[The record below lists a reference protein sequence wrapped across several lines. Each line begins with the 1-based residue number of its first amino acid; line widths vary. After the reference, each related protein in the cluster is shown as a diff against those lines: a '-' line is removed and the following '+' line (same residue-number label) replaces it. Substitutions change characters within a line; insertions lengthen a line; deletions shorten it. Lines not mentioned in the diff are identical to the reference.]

1 MGKIT
6 GLYRFRMKDKDGNM
20 KLAYCYTETDEFD
33 VVQFNFTEDLEKV
46 RKVFVKYAN
55 DNGYKKADLNSIEGT
70 DSFDLNCSS
79 PIDVFN
85 KIERANRGK
94 TILIEWFVGN
104 YAFFLDP
111 FNLHD
116 MDLGAGEKD
125 PKKVRKSKK
134 SSGFD
139 EDEDLELA
147 EENAEDLDDEEDLE
161 EDFDNEDDLDETEV
175 LTEDEFKD
183 KFPTRVRKFFESK
196 LTALKNKWN
205 SLNPKTKVGFIGA
218 GMAALSVAIA
228 IGASVAVNKFG
239 GPTATNS
246 RVASVTDDNDKDKN
260 KDQNDK
266 KDEQVTQVT
275 KDEEKNKEQSE
286 KETEDSKQNTG
297 VSTPS
302 STDNSYSQGSSNNN
316 YNYSSGSST
325 NGGSSSSGGTSGGSS
340 VSTGSTTTPGSVNE
354 DVPVFQ
360 NPDESLDNSNNGGSS
375 DGETE
380 DSFENVTEEEQD
392 TNIGTGEEEPTQD
405 EDYSEEIDVAPSTE
419 DKDSVDKDDVDF
431 NDELIGNEGAIDD
444 DLSYDASVSLDQS
457 NPEDYEVDYV
467 TPAPLPDPNA
477 TAVAGNGDYVT
488 TEEEYNNVKE
498 EEGNTT
504 TPTQESG
511 QTEDYSEEIDVVP
524 VTQEA
529 VPEVQYVDQEAE
541 LAARQ
546 EANANA
552 VEQAVNEMAEG
563 NDVSLIFNDQTGT
576 VSIEQNTNTDTQTN
590 SMTK

>member
-6 GLYRFRMKDKDGNM
+6 GLYRFRMKDKDGNI

-33 VVQFNFTEDLEKV
+33 VLHFNFTEDLEKV

-116 MDLGAGEKD
+116 MDLGTGEKG
-125 PKKVRKSKK
+125 PEKARKSKK

-139 EDEDLELA
+139 EDEDLGLTEN
-147 EENAEDLDDEEDLE
+147 NAEDLDDDFDDEENLE
-161 EDFDNEDDLDETEV
+161 EDFDDEDDLDETEA

-266 KDEQVTQVT
+266 KDEQET
-275 KDEEKNKEQSE
+275 KDEDQKE
-286 KETEDSKQNTG
+286 KENEASKQNTG
-297 VSTPS
+297 DSSST
-302 STDNSYSQGSSNNN
+302 STDNSYGQSSSNSNSN
-316 YNYSSGSST
+316 SGSGSSS
-325 NGGSSSSGGTSGGSS
+325 NGGGSSSGGTSGGG
-340 VSTGSTTTPGSVNE
+340 STGSTTTPGSINE

-375 DGETE
+375 DEEAE
-380 DSFENVTEEEQD
+380 DPYENVNEGEQD
-392 TNIGTGEEEPTQD
+392 TNIGEGEQPDQD
-405 EDYSEEIDVAPSTE
+405 EDYSEEIDVPPSTE
-419 DKDSVDKDDVDF
+419 DKDNVDKDDVDF
-431 NDELIGNEGAIDD
+431 NDELTGNEDAVDDD
-444 DLSYDASVSLDQS
+444 DLSYDMDVPLGQGDS
-457 NPEDYEVDYV
+457 EDYEV
-467 TPAPLPDPNA
+467 TPAPLPDPND
-477 TAVAGNGDYVT
+477 TAVAGDGDYNTTEDELNNV
-488 TEEEYNNVKE
+488 TEEEV
-498 EEGNTT
+498 NTT
-504 TPTQESG
+504 TPTTPDQS

-524 VTQEA
+524 VTQEL
-529 VPEVQYVDQEAE
+529 VEPEGQYVDQDAE

-576 VSIEQNTNTDTQTN
+576 VSIEQNTTTNTQTN

>member
-6 GLYRFRMKDKDGNM
+6 GLYRFRMKDKDGNI

-33 VVQFNFTEDLEKV
+33 VLHFNFTEDLEKV

-55 DNGYKKADLNSIEGT
+55 DNGYKKTDLNSIEGT

-116 MDLGAGEKD
+116 MDLGTGEKG
-125 PKKVRKSKK
+125 PEKARKSKK

-139 EDEDLELA
+139 EDEDLGLTEN
-147 EENAEDLDDEEDLE
+147 NAEDLDD
-161 EDFDNEDDLDETEV
+161 DFDDEDDLDE
-175 LTEDEFKD
+175 KD
-183 KFPTRVRKFFESK
+183 KFPTRVRKFFSNK
-196 LTALKNKWN
+196 LTTLKNKWN
-205 SLNPKTKVGFIGA
+205 SLNPRTKVGFIGA

-266 KDEQVTQVT
+266 KDEQET
-275 KDEEKNKEQSE
+275 KDEEQKE
-286 KETEDSKQNTG
+286 KENEASKQNTDG
-297 VSTPS
+297 S
-302 STDNSYSQGSSNNN
+302 SQTSNDNSYSQASSNSNSN
-316 YNYSSGSST
+316 SGSGSSS
-325 NGGSSSSGGTSGGSS
+325 NGGGSSSGGTSGGG
-340 VSTGSTTTPGSVNE
+340 STGSTTTPGSINE

-380 DSFENVTEEEQD
+380 DPYENVNEGEQD
-392 TNIGTGEEEPTQD
+392 TNIGEGEQPDQD
-405 EDYSEEIDVAPSTE
+405 EDYSEEIDVPPSTE
-419 DKDSVDKDDVDF
+419 DKDNVDKDDVDF
-431 NDELIGNEGAIDD
+431 NDELTGNEDAVDDD
-444 DLSYDASVSLDQS
+444 DLSYDMDVPLDQGDS
-457 NPEDYEVDYV
+457 EDYEVV
-467 TPAPLPDPNA
+467 TPAPLPDPNE
-477 TAVAGNGDYVT
+477 TAEAGDGDYNTTEDELNNV
-488 TEEEYNNVKE
+488 TEEEV
-498 EEGNTT
+498 NTT
-504 TPTQESG
+504 TPTTPDQS

-524 VTQEA
+524 VTQEL
-529 VPEVQYVDQEAE
+529 VEPEGQYVDQDAE

-576 VSIEQNTNTDTQTN
+576 VSIQQNTTTNTQTN